1 MLQPTSITFLFDHF
15 SFETEDVEELR
26 SAFGELGPT
35 RGRVAY
41 IERGGDETT
50 LWIVASF
57 VGLAFVGGI
66 IEHIAG
72 NSFDALLSKLRLFY
86 AKRRQQDPKYA
97 QAVAF
102 RLSFDDLD
110 VEVNLPGETRA
121 EFMEPLL
128 RRIHEHLIVG
138 PLRDSS
144 VTTVKVPFSWN
155 DGEQKWL
162 QTFVWSESEFVDRYW
177 GISCHGMPIVSSI
190 YDSLDRKT
198 VTTDWELIH
207 E

>member
-1 MLQPTSITFLFDHF
+1 MLNPTSITFQFDHF
-15 SFETEDVEELR
+15 AFETEDVDDLR
-26 SAFGELGPT
+26 AAFAELGPT
-35 RGRVAY
+35 RSRVAY
-41 IERGGDETT
+41 KERGGDDTT

-66 IEHIAG
+66 IEHIAS
-72 NSFDALLSKLRLFY
+72 NSFEALISKLRQFY
-86 AKRRQQDPKYA
+86 AKRRSEIPRYA

-121 EFMEPLL
+121 DFIEPLL
-128 RRIHEHLIVG
+128 RRIHEHLTIG
-138 PLRDSS
+138 DLSDSN
-144 VTTVKVPFSWN
+144 VTTVKVPFTWSE
-155 DGEQKWL
+155 DEQKWL
-162 QTFVWSESEFVDRYW
+162 QTFVWSEADFVDRYW
-177 GISCHGMPIVSSI
+177 GISCHGMPLVTSI